1 MKNYE
6 LQIGGGGA
14 AFDQVKLPSNQNHLF
29 QTKKRKK
36 KKPSKIL

>member
-29 QTKKRKK
+29 QTKKKK
-36 KKPSKIL
+36 EEEAL